1 MDSTDIKILDY
12 LQTDATMTAKEL
24 AAKLSLS
31 PTPVYD
37 RIRKLEKAGI
47 IKGYVALLDAE
58 LLNQGLVVIMN
69 LAMKD
74 HHNDARKKLIQKLLG
89 FVEIIELYHTS
100 GAFDFVVKSRFND
113 IKQYKDFL
121 VNRVSSLENIANIES
136 QIVLEELK
144 YVTTIN
150 LKGEAEKLKR

>member
-12 LQTDATMTAKEL
+12 LQSDATMTAKEL

-47 IKGYVALLDAE
+47 IKNYVALLDAE
-58 LLNQGLVVIMN
+58 ILNQGLIVLVN
-69 LAMKD
+69 LSMKD
-74 HHNDARKKLIQKLLG
+74 HQNDARKKLVQKLLTYS
-89 FVEIIELYHTS
+89 EIIELYHTS
-100 GAFDFVVKSRFND
+100 GAFDFVVKARFVD

-121 VNRVSSLENIANIES
+121 VNRISSLENISNIES
-136 QIVLEELK
+136 QIVLEEIK

-150 LKGEAEKLKR
+150 LKIEAEKLKR